1 MNLITINHHL
11 KPLDIYLN
19 DNNISEIM
27 INNESE
33 LFIEKHGLI
42 ERIENNLITN
52 NYLQI
57 LTKLIANYNQKDL
70 DKNNPHLSG
79 VLPNKSRIQI
89 VTNPIV
95 ANNQF
100 ALSIRK
106 ETIQNV
112 KLDDYDFKKIDS
124 NYKNKFKLN
133 LANNVNDFIKDAI
146 KNKQN
151 ILISGGT
158 STGKTTFLNSCL
170 NEIPLNEQIIT
181 LEDTR
186 ELKAPHLNQLNL
198 LASKEISNITMID
211 LLEISLRLRPD
222 RIVMGEIRGVEA
234 ASFIEAIATGHD
246 GTIST
251 IHASTPELA
260 ISQLAIKAQRG
271 YMSNLSKDDLIKYIK
286 SLIPVVIQLNRDYD
300 NKTGKVKRY
309 VSEVR
314 YFG

>member
-1 MNLITINHHL
+1 MNLTTLNHHL
-11 KPLDIYLN
+11 QPLYNYLN
-19 DNNISEIM
+19 DNTVSEIM
-27 INNESE
+27 INNEKE
-33 LFIEKHGLI
+33 LFIEKEGI
-42 ERIENNLITN
+42 MQRIENNLITN

-57 LTKLIANYNQKDL
+57 ITRLIANYNQKDL
-70 DKNNPHLSG
+70 DKNNPSISG
-79 VLPNKSRIQI
+79 ILPNQARVQI
-89 VTNPIV
+89 VTSPIV

-106 ETIQNV
+106 ETV
-112 KLDDYDFKKIDS
+112 EDVSLDNYDFKKSDTS
-124 NYKNKFKLN
+124 YKNKFKLN
-133 LANNVNDFIKDAI
+133 LNSNVNEFLKDAI
-146 KNKQN
+146 NKKQN

-170 NEIPLNEQIIT
+170 KEIPTNERIIT
-181 LEDTR
+181 LEDTK
-186 ELKAPHLNQLNL
+186 EIKAPHLNQVNL
-198 LASKEISNITMID
+198 IAAKENTNISMTD

-222 RIVMGEIRGVEA
+222 RIVIGEIRGTEA

-271 YMSNLSKDDLIKYIK
+271 YMNNLSKDELIKYIK
-286 SLIPVVIQLNRDYD
+286 SLIPVVIQLNKDYD
-300 NKTGKVKRY
+300 SKTGKVKRH
-309 VSEVR
+309 VSEIR